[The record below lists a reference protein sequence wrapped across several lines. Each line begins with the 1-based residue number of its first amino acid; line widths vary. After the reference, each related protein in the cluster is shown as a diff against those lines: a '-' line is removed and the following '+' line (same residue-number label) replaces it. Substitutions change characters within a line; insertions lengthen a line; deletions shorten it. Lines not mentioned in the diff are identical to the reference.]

1 MAVLFDV
8 LTVVLSDQ
16 PTQNNT
22 TKVGHMYVTT
32 LNAMMSEFN
41 GTMVKDVKILGK
53 ISKARE
59 VKLKSWDEWRLS
71 NLN

>member
-1 MAVLFDV
+1 
-8 LTVVLSDQ
+8 
-16 PTQNNT
+16 
-22 TKVGHMYVTT
+22 MYVTT